1 MFSYYFWRSQACFF
15 FLPVLNLLNISK
27 KGELLKFKCYVKVGQ
42 CTVLTCHLLQAEQDA
57 GSKDK
62 ELTEAL
68 ERMRQYEAV
77 SNFPL

>member
-1 MFSYYFWRSQACFF
+1 M
-15 FLPVLNLLNISK
+15 
-27 KGELLKFKCYVKVGQ
+27 KVGH
-42 CTVLTCHLLQAEQDA
+42 CTVVTCLLFQAEQDA

-77 SNFPL
+77 SIFSLWHLYIVVQKYSSGVLTHTKLKPIIESPCHM